1 MNPNPYVRDRT
12 FVVTG
17 AGGGIG
23 RKIVRI
29 LLEQSAI
36 VVATDLNLESLKNL
50 RNDLRKYS
58 PNLLTARLDVTNYN
72 SWKEVLSIATSQSIS
87 VYGLINS
94 AGYLKPVYIAD
105 AKIQDFSEH
114 LDVNAKGI
122 MYGSSIFA
130 KYLQK
135 HEHGHI
141 INIASLAGVYPSP
154 GIGLYSASKF
164 AIRGFTL
171 ALAEEMRPYN
181 VKVSCVCPDAVDT
194 GMLDLQL
201 DYKEAAMTFSGGPPL
216 SPYYVASEVV
226 DLIGKD
232 TLEIL
237 LPGWRGMLAKFNNFI
252 PDFAKFLTNPFHD
265 RGLKTQEKIKK
276 EKKQE

>member
-1 MNPNPYVRDRT
+1 MNPNPYVKDRT

-23 RKIVRI
+23 QKIVRI
-29 LLEQSAI
+29 LLEQSAL

-50 RNDLRKYS
+50 QNDLRKYS
-58 PNLLTARLDVTNYN
+58 HNLIIAKHDVTDYN
-72 SWKEVLSIATSQSIS
+72 SWREVLSVATSQSIS
-87 VYGLINS
+87 IYGLINS
-94 AGYLKPVYIAD
+94 AGYLKPVYISD
-105 AKIQDFSEH
+105 AKPEDIVNH
-114 LDVNAKGI
+114 LDINAKGV
-122 MYGSSIFA
+122 MYGSSLFA
-130 KYLQK
+130 KYLK
-135 HEHGHI
+135 KRENGHI
-141 INIASLAGVYPSP
+141 INIASLAGVSPIP

-164 AIRGFTL
+164 AVRGFTL
-171 ALAEEMRPYN
+171 ALAEELRSFN

-201 DYKEAAMTFSGGPPL
+201 DYKEAAITFSGGPPL

-237 LPGWRGMLAKFNNFI
+237 LPGWRGILAKMNNFV
-252 PDFAKFLTNPFHD
+252 PDVGKFLINPFQD
-265 RGLKTQEKIKK
+265 RGLKAQEKIKK
-276 EKKQE
+276 KKTIK